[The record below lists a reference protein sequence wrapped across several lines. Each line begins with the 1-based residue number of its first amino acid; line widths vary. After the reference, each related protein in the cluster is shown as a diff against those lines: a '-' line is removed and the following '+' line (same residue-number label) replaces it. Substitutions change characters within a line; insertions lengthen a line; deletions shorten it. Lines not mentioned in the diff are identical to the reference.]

1 MQIEILK
8 STIVDM
14 NAVAVGD
21 VVETSQRTADMLIV
35 MGKAKA
41 APVSQ
46 TVVITSEVKETP
58 VPKKTTPKRKPKANG
73 DSQPGI

>member
-14 NAVAVGD
+14 NSVAAGD

-58 VPKKTTPKRKPKANG
+58 APKKTTPKRKPKANG
-73 DSQPGI
+73 DS

>member
-1 MQIEILK
+1 MRIEILR

-21 VVETSQRTADMLIV
+21 VVETSQRTAEMLIS
-35 MGKAKA
+35 MRKAKE

-46 TVVITSEVKETP
+46 TVVITSEAEKAP
-58 VPKKTTPKRKPKANG
+58 APKKTTPKRKPKANAK
-73 DSQPGI
+73 SQPGI

>member
-58 VPKKTTPKRKPKANG
+58 VPKKTTPKRKPNANG

>member
-58 VPKKTTPKRKPKANG
+58 APKKTTPQRKPNANG
-73 DSQPGI
+73 DS

>member
-58 VPKKTTPKRKPKANG
+58 APKKTTPKRKPKANG
-73 DSQPGI
+73 DS

>member
-14 NAVAVGD
+14 NSDAAGD

-46 TVVITSEVKETP
+46 TVVITSEVKATP

-73 DSQPGI
+73 DS

>member
-1 MQIEILK
+1 MRIEILK

-14 NAVAVGD
+14 NSVAKGD
-21 VVETSQRTADMLIV
+21 LVETTQRTAEMLIV

-58 VPKKTTPKRKPKANG
+58 APKKTTPKRKPKANG
-73 DSQPGI
+73 DS

>member
-14 NAVAVGD
+14 NSVAAGD

-46 TVVITSEVKETP
+46 TVVISSEVEKTP
-58 VPKKTTPKRKPKANG
+58 APKKTTPKRKPKANG
-73 DSQPGI
+73 DS

>member
-14 NAVAVGD
+14 NSVAAGD

-58 VPKKTTPKRKPKANG
+58 VPKKTTPKRKLKANG

>member
-14 NAVAVGD
+14 NSVAAGD

-46 TVVITSEVKETP
+46 TVVITPEVIETP
-58 VPKKTTPKRKPKANG
+58 APKKPTPKRKPKANG
-73 DSQPGI
+73 DS

>member
-46 TVVITSEVKETP
+46 TGVITAEVKETP
-58 VPKKTTPKRKPKANG
+58 APKKTTPKRKPKANG
-73 DSQPGI
+73 DS